1 MCRGDRPVAPT
12 GVGDG
17 DQPGCADWERR
28 LSSAKD
34 EAPENGHFRKC
45 LCNHSG
51 MEPESQFFR
60 RTIVFLTAPLA
71 QLVEQRTLN
80 PRVGGSS
87 PPGCTTEFPLSS
99 PERVSSVCF
108 LRSAAAIQSTSSV
121 FSCNVRLSAETPV
134 FVSKERCTLKCAFP
148 ADWKRW
154 L

>member
-1 MCRGDRPVAPT
+1 MC
-12 GVGDG
+12 
-17 DQPGCADWERR
+17 
-28 LSSAKD
+28 SSV
-34 EAPENGHFRKC
+34 EC
-45 LCNHSG
+45 LYNHSG

-108 LRSAAAIQSTSSV
+108 LRSSAAIQSTASV
-121 FSCNVRLSAETPV
+121 FFCDLQLSVETPA
-134 FVSKERCTLKCAFP
+134 FVGKG
-148 ADWKRW
+148 
-154 L
+154 